1 MSGIG
6 PSPAEQHLGDRLAA
20 LIDGELK
27 HDTRDRVLAH
37 LATCPKCKAEADA
50 QRRLKSVFAATAP
63 PPPSEGFLARL
74 QGLPGGPPGGQP
86 ADDDA
91 QRGPFGGGRLPDG
104 VFGMR
109 PEGFPPS
116 DAGFRIHE
124 VGRQEAE
131 RSVWRGRRLA
141 LTAASAVSFAAI
153 ALSGSLPVGAPG
165 DGTARGDGRGS
176 NVTPQRSAAPNP
188 VSGTDGRRRGG
199 AAAQQ
204 AAGTGTASSAPVRPL
219 TQPFVPSDL
228 FTPTPPALIRP
239 VDSAYRLADAPEPT
253 PATTPYP
260 TRLVAPDVP

>member
-74 QGLPGGPPGGQP
+74 QGLPGGPPAGRP
-86 ADDDA
+86 ADDDLS
-91 QRGPFGGGRLPDG
+91 RGPFGGGRLPDG

-109 PEGFPPS
+109 PEGFPDP
-116 DAGFRIHE
+116 GFRIHE

-153 ALSGSLPVGAPG
+153 ALSGTLPMGAPG
-165 DGTARGDGRGS
+165 DGAARGDGRGN
-176 NVTPQRSAAPNP
+176 NVTPQRSANPNP
-188 VSGTDGRRRGG
+188 VSGADARRRGVG
-199 AAAQQ
+199 AQQ
-204 AAGTGTASSAPVRPL
+204 AAGTGGTASLSPVRPL

-228 FTPTPPALIRP
+228 FSPTPPALIRP
-239 VDSAYRLADAPEPT
+239 MDSAYRLADAAESA
-253 PATTPYP
+253 PAADPHP
-260 TRLVAPDVP
+260 TRLVARDAR